1 MLHFNGSQPTFSD
14 LPTQAVQ
21 LSLEDFL
28 LCFGLLLDEFDFTGN
43 HCLTEHPPGPQPNGS
58 VNLPPDDPIGVF
70 GVPPRTEW
78 ECRLDGGAYYW
89 DGRQVVV
96 LNATYIYDVN
106 ATQYPCLITDSR
118 ECIIAQAHSVEVL
131 GSAPEENVTLVI
143 QPDWVDVANG
153 SALILVF
160 NATTGAMVVSLPNAS
175 TLDALYNVSGVDV
188 TDCTQSAPLTPM
200 IPASW
205 ACDTRPD
212 GFSGEHPAFY
222 ISPFVRDLNETLVSH
237 ISLDGGA
244 QLFCNTSLSAN
255 YTCGGDGIMYV
266 ATPFGTRV
274 VYFQPL
280 DAPELHDVPM
290 PCIPSTEPPLATEQ
304 LLCQFNTLAVLRNLI
319 LPGVITVADPIYWPV
334 YYYPNSAVSATRV
347 SLPCENTPPAGYTCA
362 ATLLNDGIGRMMVN
376 GLAAQT
382 PFASPDQY
390 LDCRNNTLQ
399 DTPPTCTRITVSYTV
414 GPDVVVELE
423 GGEVRVWANDTK
435 EAVPCV
441 YQGITN
447 HTGAS
452 SASVSS
458 ANLGPTASEEGIN
471 LKTLVRQ
478 AQAQTA
484 ARFATRGTHES
495 RVRAELFRDPLGRGS
510 LTLDRILARSWV
522 AQQATLVFGADV
534 PVHRIKSLVCCFSE
548 FVTTAGD
555 FIVQTVFAVVYLLQG
570 ILTLPANPSY
580 EVLLPTFAASR
591 DALRDAACA
600 LGCEIMSFLPFTL
613 SCPNSAGGTCNDL
626 TVCGTNFLCDVAD
639 VLIVAVDFVVNLL
652 TMIRALLL
660 GQQPPPGSNIL
671 GQTCSAGNPSQCL
684 TSFLIVVITAPIQAT
699 MQAAR
704 TLSGVGDCL
713 LCALARLIT
722 PEASCVGI
730 FYAIINTL
738 ASVIDAVATT
748 LVSVFVNLGL
758 GLLQFFIYFFAGQF
772 GQAWS
777 AFSTYVLGFIF
788 TLFRNFALLILESAK
803 KLPIIGPIISNI
815 LAFFNTAC
823 TVVSDILTTF
833 GARPLDCMSVGL
845 SSKRGLLV
853 ETHWLATLRPNVTLV
868 WPQVGGCAASMAA
881 LNATNLYD
889 SIEDPLSVRELAFC
903 TAAHLWVGPA
913 ATPEADPK
921 ARPFPQPCDSFMP
934 PIYTRNQALHTLEP
948 ETQARVIECVDARLR
963 AEYVRADR
971 GYSGQWVPH
980 DLYYGGTSGSAAL
993 QLFSDALVAH
1003 QVWYPLPPPAKIT
1016 PVGNFLFG
1024 ALAPRQSLPRGPKT
1038 ICRWSSSSSVSTS
1051 KRGLRACLGRGGG
1064 GKNRSTLEPKLIS
1077 RGREMRFARLDR
1089 TRQRD
1094 SKDQIHQW

>member
-1 MLHFNGSQPTFSD
+1 VVSAVNLTLALVLNLPTYLHFNGSEPTFSD

-43 HCLTEHPPGPQPNGS
+43 HCLTDVPPGPEPNGS
-58 VNLPPDDPIGVF
+58 VHLPPDDPIGVF

-78 ECRLDGGAYYW
+78 ECGLDNAAYFW
-89 DGRQVVV
+89 DGRQVVI
-96 LNATYIYDVN
+96 LNATDIYDLY
-106 ATQYPCLITDSR
+106 ASQYRCLINESR

-131 GSAPEENVTLVI
+131 GSAPEDNVTLI
-143 QPDWVDVANG
+143 LQPDWVDTANG
-153 SALILVF
+153 SALILVY
-160 NATTGAMVVSLPNAS
+160 NATTGTMVSTLPNAS
-175 TLDALYNVSGVDV
+175 TLADVYNVSNV
-188 TDCTQSAPLTPM
+188 TQEDCTHVGRL
-200 IPASW
+200 PAMLGPQW
-205 ACDTRPD
+205 ACSKSSTAAY
-212 GFSGEHPAFY
+212 FL
-222 ISPFVRDLNETLVSH
+222 SPFNRDAQEYIADQVYTEL
-237 ISLDGGA
+237 GGNPSDELA
-244 QLFCNTSLSAN
+244 CQAN
-255 YTCGGDGIMYV
+255 YPSNYSCGDDGIMYTM
-266 ATPFGTRV
+266 TPLGLRTI
-274 VYFQPL
+274 YYQNLSDSPL
-280 DAPELHDVPM
+280 IDRPVG
-290 PCIPSTEPPLATEQ
+290 CIPGSAPPLAEPD
-304 LLCQFNTLAVLRNLI
+304 LLCQYNALAYLDRPNTGTPFTYN
-319 LPGVITVADPIYWPV
+319 TSDPLYWPV
-334 YYYPNSAVSATRV
+334 YYYPDSSVSSAKEPLA
-347 SLPCENTPPAGYTCA
+347 CENEPPSGYICA
-362 ATLLNDGIGRMMVN
+362 DIGSGPIGAMALESPWKLLRTGPITN
-376 GLAAQT
+376 
-382 PFASPDQY
+382 ASGTFYYY
-390 LDCRNNTLQ
+390 LECQNNSLTVA
-399 DTPPTCTRITVSYTV
+399 PTCTRITVSYTV

-447 HTGAS
+447 HTNAS
-452 SASVSS
+452 SASFSS
-458 ANLGPTASEEGIN
+458 ASLGPTASEEGIN

-555 FIVQTVFAVVYLLQG
+555 FIVQTVFAIVYLLQG

-671 GQTCSAGNPSQCL
+671 GTTCSAGNPSQCL
-684 TSFLIVVITAPIQAT
+684 TSFLVIVITAPIQAT

-713 LCALARLIT
+713 LCALARVIT
-722 PEASCVGI
+722 PEAHCVGI
-730 FYAIINTL
+730 FFAIVNTL

-758 GLLQFFIYFFAGQF
+758 GILQFFIYFFAGQF
-772 GQAWS
+772 GQAWN

-823 TVVSDILTTF
+823 TIVSTILHDF
-833 GARPLDCMSVGL
+833 GARPLDCTSVGL
-845 SSKRGLLV
+845 GSKRGLLV

-881 LNATNLYD
+881 LNATNLYESAD
-889 SIEDPLSVRELAFC
+889 DPLSVRELAFC

-913 ATPEADPK
+913 ATPEADPR

-934 PIYTRNQALHTLEP
+934 PVYARNQPLHTLEP

-963 AEYVRADR
+963 AEHVRADQ
-971 GYSGQWVPH
+971 GYSGTWVPH
-980 DLYYGGTSGSAAL
+980 DLYYPGTSTSAAL

-1003 QVWYPLPPPAKIT
+1003 TVWYPPPPQ
-1016 PVGNFLFG
+1016 
-1024 ALAPRQSLPRGPKT
+1024 PRK
-1038 ICRWSSSSSVSTS
+1038 
-1051 KRGLRACLGRGGG
+1051 LR
-1064 GKNRSTLEPKLIS
+1064 P
-1077 RGREMRFARLDR
+1077 
-1089 TRQRD
+1089 
-1094 SKDQIHQW
+1094 